1 MKLGFRPDEI
11 KAMPETE
18 VEGYITAYDEIVN
31 PEKKRTYL
39 VRKAADKKRKR

>member
-31 PEKKRTYL
+31 PEKKKTYV
-39 VRKAADKKRKR
+39 VRKASGKKQTR

>member
-18 VEGYITAYDEIVN
+18 VDGYLSAHNEIVN
-31 PEKKRTYL
+31 PAKERTYV
-39 VRKAADKKRKR
+39 VRKGKSKGRTR